1 MSPEATTAETT
12 STIQGMEPHQV
23 ADSIWLT
30 PIWKSDSAE
39 IFRVLN
45 IDSSIAEGL
54 YAASIVLPFPEDG
67 ATSFAERQQQKRLRN
82 GVCTTWAIRTQAD
95 GPMIGLIALDPF
107 DHGDLGLCYQH
118 KRTVADTDT
127 VADVDVEASTTDEVV
142 LKCGGFGYWISPE
155 HAGKGIMTQVVVF
168 ALTRLAR
175 QEFNYD
181 RVHGEA
187 WTDNT
192 ASCRVMERAGMR
204 RVPGLPCF
212 VPKFNATKDIA
223 HYVFDV
229 HPRPTAPERGLN

>member
-1 MSPEATTAETT
+1 MSPESTIAETT
-12 STIQGMEPHQV
+12 GTIKGMEPHQV

-30 PIWKSDSAE
+30 PIWTSDAAE

-45 IDSSIAEGL
+45 IDSSIANGL
-54 YAASIVLPFPEDG
+54 YAKSVVFPFPEDG
-67 ATSFAERQQQKRLRN
+67 AKSFAERHQQKRLKN
-82 GVCTTWAIRTQAD
+82 GVCTTWAIRTRSN
-95 GPMIGLIALDPF
+95 GPMVGLIALDPF
-107 DHGDLGLCYQH
+107 DHGDLGLCYRD
-118 KRTVADTDT
+118 KRG
-127 VADVDVEASTTDEVV
+127 DVDAEVTHEASTSTTDGDL

-155 HAGKGIMTQVVVF
+155 HAGKGIMTQVVTF

-187 WTDNT
+187 WTDNA

-229 HPRPTAPERGLN
+229 AAPGSASR

>member
-12 STIQGMEPHQV
+12 DSIQGMEPHQV
-23 ADSIWLT
+23 ADHIWLT
-30 PIWKSDSAE
+30 PIWLSDAAE

-45 IDSSIAEGL
+45 IDNSIALGL
-54 YAASIVLPFPEDG
+54 HAKSVVFPFPE
-67 ATSFAERQQQKRLRN
+67 AEAKSFADRHQQKRLRN
-82 GVCTTWAIRTQAD
+82 GTCTTWAIRTHTD
-95 GPMIGLIALDPF
+95 GPMIGLIAMDPF
-107 DHGDLGLCYQH
+107 DHGDMGLCYQN
-118 KRTVADTDT
+118 KSTDAD
-127 VADVDVEASTTDEVV
+127 ADSDGGVDNEASTTDKD
-142 LKCGGFGYWISPE
+142 LLTCGGFGYWISPE

-175 QEFNYD
+175 QNFNYD
-181 RVHGEA
+181 RMHGEA
-187 WTDNT
+187 WTDNM

-229 HPRPTAPERGLN
+229 HHSTREYVV

>member
-1 MSPEATTAETT
+1 MCSEGTTAETAG
-12 STIQGMEPHQV
+12 TIQGMQPHQV
-23 ADSIWLT
+23 ADFIWLT
-30 PIWKSDSAE
+30 PIWRSDASE

-45 IDSSIAEGL
+45 IDSSIAQGL
-54 YAASIVLPFPEDG
+54 YATSIVFPFPEAG
-67 ATSFAERQQQKRLRN
+67 AQSFADRHEQKRLRN
-82 GVCTTWAIRTQAD
+82 GVCTTWAIRTHVD

-107 DHGDLGLCYQH
+107 DHGDLGLCYRH
-118 KRTVADTDT
+118 KRTDANADANAD
-127 VADVDVEASTTDEVV
+127 ADVDADVDKVASTADEGL

-155 HAGKGIMTQVVVF
+155 RAGKGIMTQVLVF

-187 WTDNT
+187 WTDNV

-204 RVPGLPCF
+204 RAPGLPCF

-229 HPRPTAPERGLN
+229 EP